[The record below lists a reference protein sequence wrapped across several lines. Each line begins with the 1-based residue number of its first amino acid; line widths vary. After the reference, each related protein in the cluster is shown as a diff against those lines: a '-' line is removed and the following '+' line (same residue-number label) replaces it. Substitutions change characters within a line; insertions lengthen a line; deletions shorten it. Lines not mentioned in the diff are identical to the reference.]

1 MNCQPPL
8 NCSALGPL
16 TSPPPLASRAPQG
29 KRVTAVNMTWPVPA
43 YPTTRGGGNAP
54 GWWWGFEPV
63 PALDLLQPI
72 LAYGDGS
79 PDYTIFNGEFDWSDG
94 AW

>member
-1 MNCQPPL
+1 MQPSSNLVFFCP
-8 NCSALGPL
+8 
-16 TSPPPLASRAPQG
+16 PPPLSPLS
-29 KRVTAVNMTWPVPA
+29 WPVPA